1 MHTGPASPTL
11 PGVVAISGATGFIG
25 AALTAR
31 LRGRG
36 VRVRPLVRR
45 ARACEADDI
54 LWDPMRGVLP
64 AGALD
69 DVDAVI
75 HLAGEPIAQRW
86 TAERKQAIRESRV
99 LGTALLARAIAES
112 DRRPATLLSGSA
124 VGFYGDRGDELL
136 DEGSSS
142 GTDYLAGVGREWE
155 GATAPARDAGV
166 RVVLLRTGLV
176 LAPDGGVLERL
187 LPPFRLGVGGPI
199 GSGRQWMSWIS
210 RTDHLRA
217 VEHALGCETL
227 SGPVNF
233 VGPNPVTN
241 AEFAVTLGR
250 VLTRPALVP
259 VPAFALRLMYGEMA
273 DATILAGQRV
283 LPTAL
288 VASGFEFSRPTLE
301 QALRAEL
308 A

>member
-25 AALTAR
+25 AALAAR

-45 ARACEADDI
+45 ARPGEADDI
-54 LWDPMRGVLP
+54 LWDPMRGLLP
-64 AGALD
+64 AGALE

-75 HLAGEPIAQRW
+75 HLAGEPIAHRW
-86 TAERKQAIRESRV
+86 TAQRKRAIRESRV
-99 LGTALLARAIAES
+99 LGTALLARAIAQSE
-112 DRRPATLLSGSA
+112 RRPTIMLSGSA
-124 VGFYGDRGDELL
+124 IGFYGDRGDELL
-136 DEGSSS
+136 DERSSS
-142 GTDYLAGVGREWE
+142 GTDYLAEVGREWE
-155 GATAPARDAGV
+155 GATAAASEAGT

-187 LPPFRLGVGGPI
+187 LPPFQLGVGGPI

-259 VPAFALRLMYGEMA
+259 APAFALRLMFGEMA

-288 VASGFEFSRPTLE
+288 MASGFEFSRPTLE
-301 QALRAEL
+301 QALRDEL